1 VAAQE
6 LLADVRGVRRGVAA
20 GSGNPAVAEVD
31 DSDLRLCL
39 QRAAQAV
46 GQDVPE
52 VGLLLGRHLLRTCGL
67 FSADERAARYTE
79 LGGLLIALGQAY
91 LDAAPDITGPPGPA
105 RR

>member
-1 VAAQE
+1 MAPV
-6 LLADVRGVRRGVAA
+6 
-20 GSGNPAVAEVD
+20 ND

-67 FSADERAARYTE
+67 LSADERAARYTE

-91 LDAAPDITGPPGPA
+91 LDATEPPGPA